1 MRLSAEYRREAAE
14 KVKPYA
20 GTLAIICLI
29 YTAIIAVINISF
41 KETQMVGDVQ
51 IEIQNQPIS
60 FLMIFVGGQFALS
73 WNFISQKI
81 NLNEKIEIKDLFFGF
96 KDYKRGFVSYL
107 LIDVYLAL
115 WGLITLGIGAI
126 VKSYSYAMTY
136 FLLQEDKTL
145 GSNEAI
151 TLSRKLMDGNKWRL
165 FCLEFSYIGWYILS
179 IFTLGILNLWITPR
193 VNEAR
198 YLFMKDVYEQ
208 AGYTLQNNDSEVVIE
223 VPVTEETTIV
233 EE

>member
-29 YTAIIAVINISF
+29 YTAITAIINISF

-81 NLNEKIEIKDLFFGF
+81 NLNEKTEIKDLFFGF
-96 KDYKRGFVSYL
+96 KDYKRGEIYE
-107 LIDVYLAL
+107 
-115 WGLITLGIGAI
+115 
-126 VKSYSYAMTY
+126 Y
-136 FLLQEDKTL
+136 F
-145 GSNEAI
+145 
-151 TLSRKLMDGNKWRL
+151 
-165 FCLEFSYIGWYILS
+165 
-179 IFTLGILNLWITPR
+179 
-193 VNEAR
+193 
-198 YLFMKDVYEQ
+198 
-208 AGYTLQNNDSEVVIE
+208 
-223 VPVTEETTIV
+223 
-233 EE
+233 

>member
-1 MRLSAEYRREAAE
+1 
-14 KVKPYA
+14 
-20 GTLAIICLI
+20 
-29 YTAIIAVINISF
+29 
-41 KETQMVGDVQ
+41 
-51 IEIQNQPIS
+51 
-60 FLMIFVGGQFALS
+60 
-73 WNFISQKI
+73 
-81 NLNEKIEIKDLFFGF
+81 
-96 KDYKRGFVSYL
+96 
-107 LIDVYLAL
+107 
-115 WGLITLGIGAI
+115 
-126 VKSYSYAMTY
+126 
-136 FLLQEDKTL
+136 
-145 GSNEAI
+145 
-151 TLSRKLMDGNKWRL
+151 MDGNKWRL